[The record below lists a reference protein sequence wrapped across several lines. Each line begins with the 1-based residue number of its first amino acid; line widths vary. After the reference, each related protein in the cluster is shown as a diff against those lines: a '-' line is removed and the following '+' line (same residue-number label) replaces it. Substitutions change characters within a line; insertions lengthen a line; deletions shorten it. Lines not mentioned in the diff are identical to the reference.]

1 MEVTTLSETL
11 SVLDT
16 NTLDDTL
23 SERLAKVEVNTL
35 WQHIFPMWRLTA
47 GEDTFGIIIKGRD
60 QKNF

>member
-35 WQHIFPMWRLTA
+35 WQHIFQMWRLTA